1 MRILVTGAH
10 GFVGRWLA
18 RELTDHGHDVVAAPP
33 SAGLDITDRD
43 AVQQLV
49 RGAAPDAIAHLAAVS
64 FAGDARRDAERAM
77 RVNVGGTAAVFGAA
91 RGLSKRPVLL
101 VTGSSEVYGA
111 PRPEDLPLSET
122 APLRAA
128 APYGLSKLA
137 QEGVA
142 VELATAYEIPLI
154 VTRAFNHIGPGQRRE
169 FVVPALAG
177 RIADAVAGRT
187 DAIPIGNADV
197 RRDFL
202 DVRDV
207 VRAYRLLLESAGS
220 PPAPDSPVIVNVASG
235 ASVSIRWIAET
246 MMRYAGCSANLDV
259 LPELVRPD
267 DPPDIVGSADLL
279 ARLTGWRRTRALDA
293 ALEEIIAEAMARA
306 ESARDQVAPA

>member
-1 MRILVTGAH
+1 LRILVTGAH

-18 RELTDHGHDVVAAPP
+18 RELTHHGHDVVEAPP
-33 SAGLDITDRD
+33 TAGLDITDSD
-43 AVQQLV
+43 AVQRLV

-64 FAGDARRDAERAM
+64 FAGDARRDAERALH
-77 RVNVGGTAAVFGAA
+77 VNVGGTAVVLEAI
-91 RGLSKRPVLL
+91 RGLPKRPLL
-101 VTGSSEVYGA
+101 LITGSSEVYGH
-111 PRPEDLPLSET
+111 PRPEDLPLREI

-142 VELATAYEIPLI
+142 VELATAYEIPL
-154 VTRAFNHIGPGQRRE
+154 VVARAFNHIGPGQRPE

-177 RIADAVAGRT
+177 RIVDAVAGRAT
-187 DAIPIGNADV
+187 TIPIGNADV

-220 PPAPDSPVIVNVASG
+220 RPAPRPPVVMNVASG

-246 MMRYAGCSANLDV
+246 MKRYAGCTADLDV

-279 ARLTGWRRTRALDA
+279 VEMTGWRPVRALDA
-293 ALEEIIAEAMARA
+293 TLEEILAEAMARV
-306 ESARDQVAPA
+306 EGVRLAPA

>member
-1 MRILVTGAH
+1 MRILVTGAN
-10 GFVGRWLA
+10 GFVGRWLV
-18 RELTDHGHDVVAAPP
+18 RELAGHGHGVVVAPP

-43 AVQQLV
+43 AVQRLV
-49 RGAAPDAIAHLAAVS
+49 RDVAPEAIAHLAAVS
-64 FAGDARRDAERAM
+64 FAGDARRDAERAL
-77 RVNVGGTAAVFGAA
+77 RVNVGGTAAVFEAA

-111 PRPEDLPLSET
+111 PRLEDLPLRET

-154 VTRAFNHIGPGQRRE
+154 VTRAFNHIGPGQRPD

-177 RIADAVAGRT
+177 RIADAVAGRAY
-187 DAIPIGNADV
+187 AIPIGNADV

-207 VRAYRLLLESAGS
+207 VRAYRLLLETAGHGLARER
-220 PPAPDSPVIVNVASG
+220 PLVVNVASG

-246 MMRYAGCSANLDV
+246 MKQHASCSAELAV
-259 LPELVRPD
+259 LPELVRPN
-267 DPPDIVGSADLL
+267 DPSDIVGSADLL
-279 ARLTGWRRTRALDA
+279 MEMTGWRPTRALDA
-293 ALEEIIAEAMARA
+293 ALAEILAEAMARRA
-306 ESARDQVAPA
+306 GDQAAPT

>member
-1 MRILVTGAH
+1 MRVLVTGAH
-10 GFVGRWLA
+10 GFVGRWLT
-18 RELTDHGHDVVAAPP
+18 RELTDHGHDVVEAPP
-33 SAGLDITDRD
+33 SAELDITDRD
-43 AVQQLV
+43 AVQRLV

-64 FAGDARRDAERAM
+64 FAGDARRDVERAL
-77 RVNVGGTAAVFGAA
+77 RVNVGGTAAVLEAI

-111 PRPEDLPLSET
+111 PRPDDLPLREN
-122 APLRAA
+122 APLRAT

-142 VELATAYEIPLI
+142 VELATAFEIPL
-154 VTRAFNHIGPGQRRE
+154 VVARAFNHIGPGQRPE

-177 RIADAVAGRT
+177 RIADAVAGRA

-207 VRAYRLLLESAGS
+207 VRAYRLLLESAERRPDPG
-220 PPAPDSPVIVNVASG
+220 PPVVVNVASG
-235 ASVSIRWIAET
+235 VSVSIRWIAET
-246 MMRYAGCSANLDV
+246 MKRYAECTADLEVQPG
-259 LPELVRPD
+259 LVRPD
-267 DPPDIVGSADLL
+267 DPPDIVGGCDLL
-279 ARLTGWRRTRALDA
+279 TEMTGWRPVGALDA
-293 ALEEIIAEAMARA
+293 TLEEILAEAMARGDRGRGA
-306 ESARDQVAPA
+306 SA